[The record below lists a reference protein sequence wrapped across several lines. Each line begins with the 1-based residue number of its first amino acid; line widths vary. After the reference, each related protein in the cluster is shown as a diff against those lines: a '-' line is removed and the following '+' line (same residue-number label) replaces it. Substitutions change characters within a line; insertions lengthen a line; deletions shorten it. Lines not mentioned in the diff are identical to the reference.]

1 MATPTPWS
9 SEFLVNTTTPFY
21 QQFPALAALADG
33 RFVAVWVDDSY
44 TAPDGT
50 RAVRARLFTAE
61 GSGAGDVVV
70 NLTTA
75 NAQDMPTVAALAD
88 GGFVVAWA
96 DQSLSADDPSAS
108 AVRAQYFDA
117 GGARSGPEFLV
128 NATTTGPQ
136 AKPLLATLDD
146 GRVVCVWEDG
156 SQTGGDTWG
165 DAIRGRILD
174 PSGRTLGTE
183 FLVNTT
189 TVGAQGN
196 PAVSALADGRFV
208 VTWQDVGGGVPVLR
222 GQVFIGDGVRAGS
235 EFALPTV
242 AGMTDAVVT
251 ALPDGRFLLTWT
263 DLDGDGSGRSV
274 RGQLCRADGS
284 RAGESFQV
292 NTTIEADQQVPAA
305 AALHD
310 GRFVVAWEDASA
322 SGLDGS
328 GRAVRAQVF
337 NPDGSRSGSEFLVN
351 TSVPGDQANV
361 TVATLADGR
370 FVVSWTD
377 WGTDTDGSA
386 SGIRGQVFDPRE
398 AAVTL
403 RGTALAD
410 QLVGTLWGDSLA
422 GGHGHDLLNGAAG
435 SDTIAGQAGN
445 DTLRGGAGNDLI
457 DGGDGQDLLRGGG
470 GGDELLGGAGN
481 DALNGD
487 AGADLTVGGAGDDTH
502 QVDSVSDVA
511 LEAPGEGT
519 DWLVSGTISPDL
531 RLAENIENAGLL
543 GTRALNL
550 TGNAG
555 NNLLTGNPEANLLDG
570 GAGNDT
576 LQGGA
581 GNDTYVVDSATDTVY
596 ESGGGIDLV
605 KSLAPT
611 FTLPDNV
618 EYGWI
623 VSAATAGLTGNA
635 LPNILYAGTGSNSI
649 DGAGGSDEVSYAY
662 GATAGVSVSL
672 AVTTAQVTGGSGTDT
687 LLNIEKLTGSSFND
701 SLSGNAGMNW
711 LIGAAGS
718 DTLVGGDGSDTY
730 FVDTAA
736 DVIVE
741 TNANLSTG
749 GTDVVYSAATA
760 YTLAANVEDAL
771 ITLDGAADLAGNAGS
786 NVLFAG
792 PGNNRLDGADG
803 IDTVDYVRSTAG
815 VTVDLTVTAA
825 QATGGSGSDTLLNI
839 EFLHGSGFADRLT
852 GHAGVNL
859 LDGRA
864 GNDTLTGGDGNDIYW
879 VDAAGDAVIESNAD
893 TAIGGS
899 DLVYSTAVAYTLG
912 ANIESGWIRVATAA
926 DLTGNAG
933 NNTLVAGTGNNRLD
947 GAGGVDTVSYV
958 YADSAGAG
966 VTVSLALGTAQI
978 TGGSG
983 SDTLLNIENLTGSNY
998 NDSLTGNA
1006 GANVLDGAGGAD
1018 TLSGGDGADTYQVRE
1033 AGDLV
1038 VETNAAAAGG
1048 ADLVYSSLA
1057 SYTLG
1062 ANVENGR
1069 ITTASAASLTGN
1081 GLGNVLYAG
1090 TGNSTLDGAAGTDT
1104 VSYQYGAFAGV
1115 TVSLAITTAQATGG
1129 SDSDVVLNVENL
1141 TGSGYGDVLTGN
1153 AGANAI
1159 NGLGGADTMAGG
1171 DGADTYYVDSS
1182 GDVVS
1187 ETNAAAAGGIDTVYS
1202 YLASCTLGSNVENG
1216 RIRTT
1221 GSADLSGNTLSNLLY
1236 AGAGNNMLSGGS
1248 GTDTVSYEYDSSAGV
1263 TLNLALTTAQ
1273 ATGGSGSDRLVSI
1286 ENLTGSAYGDR
1297 LIGSS
1302 GANALRGQGG
1312 NDTLAGGLGND
1323 TLTGGSGADGFVFE
1337 TVPNAATNLDT
1348 IVDFV
1353 AVDDGIALDNAV
1365 FAQLGATGAL
1375 AAANFRASST
1385 GTAADANDYVLY
1397 NTTTGTL
1404 AYDADGS
1411 GSAAAPI
1418 AFAVLTGAPTLS
1430 YADFVVI

>member
-1 MATPTPWS
+1 MSTPIPWG
-9 SEFLVNTTTPFY
+9 SEFLVNTTTLYY
-21 QQFPALAALADG
+21 QQFPAIAALADG
-33 RFVAVWVDDSY
+33 RFVAVWEDDSY
-44 TAPDGT
+44 SAPDGT
-50 RAVRARLFTAE
+50 RAVRGRLFGAD
-61 GSGAGDVVV
+61 GSGAVEFVV

-96 DQSLSADDPSAS
+96 DQSLSADDPYLSAL
-108 AVRAQYFDA
+108 RAQYFDA
-117 GGARSGPEFLV
+117 SGARSGPEFLV
-128 NATTTGPQ
+128 NAATAGAQTQPQ
-136 AKPLLATLDD
+136 LATLDD
-146 GRVVCVWEDG
+146 GRLVCVWVDG
-156 SQTGGDTWG
+156 SQTGGDSSG

-174 PSGRTLGTE
+174 PAGRTLGPE

-189 TVGAQGN
+189 TAGAQGD
-196 PAVSALADGRFV
+196 PAVTALADGRFV
-208 VTWQDVGGGVPVLR
+208 VTWQDAGGSVPLLR
-222 GQVFIGDGVRAGS
+222 GQVFIGEGVKAGS
-235 EFALPTV
+235 EFVLPSTT
-242 AGMTDAVVT
+242 GMADPEVT
-251 ALPDGRFLLTWT
+251 ALQDGRFLLTWT
-263 DLDGDGSGRSV
+263 DLEGDGSGRSV
-274 RGQLCRADGS
+274 RGQLFRDDGS
-284 RAGESFQV
+284 RSGESFLV
-292 NTTIEADQQVPAA
+292 NTTALADQQVPAA

-322 SGLDGS
+322 AGLDDS
-328 GRAVRAQVF
+328 GRAIRAQVF
-337 NPDGSRSGSEFLVN
+337 NPDGSRNGIEFLVN
-351 TSVPGDQANV
+351 TSVVGDQANV
-361 TVATLADGR
+361 SVATLADGR
-370 FVVSWTD
+370 FVVGWTD
-377 WGTDTDGSA
+377 WGTNTDGSA

-403 RGTALAD
+403 RGTTLAD

-422 GGHGHDLLNGAAG
+422 GGYGHDTLNGAAG

-457 DGGDGQDLLRGGG
+457 DGGDGHDQLRGGG
-470 GGDELLGGAGN
+470 GGDELSGGAGH
-481 DALNGD
+481 DTLSGD
-487 AGADLTVGGAGDDTH
+487 AGADLTVGGPGDDTH
-502 QVDSVSDVA
+502 QVDSVADVA
-511 LEAPGEGT
+511 LELPGEGT
-519 DWLVSGTISPDL
+519 DMLTSGTISLDL
-531 RLAENIENAGLL
+531 RLSENIEYARLSS
-543 GTRALNL
+543 TRALNL
-550 TGNAG
+550 TGNASHNVLIG
-555 NNLLTGNPEANLLDG
+555 NLASNVLDG

-581 GNDTYVVDSATDTVY
+581 GDDTYVVDSAGDMLTE
-596 ESGGGIDLV
+596 ESGGGRDLV
-605 KSLAPT
+605 RIAT
-611 FTLPDNV
+611 AAYTLPDYV
-618 EYGWI
+618 EDAWI
-623 VSAATAGLTGNA
+623 LLPSAVTGNGQG
-635 LPNILYAGTGSNSI
+635 NVIYAGWYEDRI
-649 DGAGGSDEVSYAY
+649 DGAGGFDEVSYAL
-662 GATAGVSVSL
+662 GADAGVTVSL

-687 LLNIEKLTGSSFND
+687 LLNIEKLTGSSFDD

-711 LIGAAGS
+711 LNGAAGA

-760 YTLAANVEDAL
+760 YTLTANVEDAL

-815 VTVDLTVTAA
+815 VTVDLSVTTA

-864 GNDTLTGGDGNDIYW
+864 GNDTLTGGDGNDTYW
-879 VDAAGDAVIESNAD
+879 VDAAGDAVVESNVDIA
-893 TAIGGS
+893 TGGS

-947 GAGGVDTVSYV
+947 GAGGVDTVTYV
-958 YADSAGAG
+958 YADAASAG
-966 VTVSLALGTAQI
+966 VTVNLALGTAQA

-1048 ADLVYSSLA
+1048 TDLVYSSLA

-1129 SDSDVVLNVENL
+1129 SGSDVVLNVENL

-1236 AGAGNNMLSGGS
+1236 AGAGNNVLSGGS

-1375 AAANFRASST
+1375 AVANFRASST

-1418 AFAVLTGAPTLS
+1418 AVAVLTGAPTLS